1 MPRSLAKEKTFSLHE
16 GPGKHALTTRPMI
29 RLRFLIIDPLKTES
43 SYLSIPL
50 NLKKRL
56 SFEGKLL

>member
-1 MPRSLAKEKTFSLHE
+1 
-16 GPGKHALTTRPMI
+16 MI
-29 RLRFLIIDPLKTES
+29 RLRFLIIHPPETES
-43 SYLSIPL
+43 SFLSIPL